1 MSTPELEKQARVE
14 AIASLRRYFDENM
27 AEPIGELAAGLLL
40 DFFVE
45 EVGPAIH
52 NAAVRAAQDRLQ
64 ARVAD
69 LEGELYADPFQYWV
83 RAARKREKRS
93 RGDR

>member
-1 MSTPELEKQARVE
+1 MNTPELEKQARVE

-45 EVGPAIH
+45 EVGPVIH
-52 NAAVRAAQDRLQ
+52 NAAVRAVQERLQ
-64 ARVAD
+64 VRLVD
-69 LEGELYADPFQYWV
+69 LEGEMYVDPFQHWV
-83 RAARKREKRS
+83 RARKREKRP
-93 RGDR
+93 R

>member
-1 MSTPELEKQARVE
+1 MNTPELAKQARTE
-14 AIASLRRYFDENM
+14 GIASLRRYFDENM

-52 NAAVRAAQDRLQ
+52 NAAVRVAQERLQ
-64 ARVAD
+64 MRLAD

-83 RAARKREKRS
+83 RTAARKKGKS
-93 RGDR
+93 RG

>member
-1 MSTPELEKQARVE
+1 MNTPELEKPARTE

-27 AEPIGELAAGLLL
+27 PEPIGELAAGLLL

-52 NAAVRAAQDRLQ
+52 NTAVRAAQERLQ
-64 ARVAD
+64 MRVAD

-83 RAARKREKRS
+83 RAAARKKAKLRS
-93 RGDR
+93 

>member
-1 MSTPELEKQARVE
+1 MKIPELEKQARTE
-14 AIASLRRYFDENM
+14 AIASLRRYAEENLS
-27 AEPIGELAAGLLL
+27 EPIGELAAGLLL

-45 EVGPAIH
+45 EVGPSIY
-52 NAAVRAAQDRLQ
+52 NAAVREAQERMQ

-83 RAARKREKRS
+83 RAARKKGKR
-93 RGDR
+93 

>member
-1 MSTPELEKQARVE
+1 MNTPELEKQARTE

-27 AEPIGELAAGLLL
+27 PEPIGELAAGLLL

-52 NAAVRAAQDRLQ
+52 NTAVRAAQERLQ
-64 ARVAD
+64 LRAAD

-83 RAARKREKRS
+83 RAAARKKAKLRS
-93 RGDR
+93 